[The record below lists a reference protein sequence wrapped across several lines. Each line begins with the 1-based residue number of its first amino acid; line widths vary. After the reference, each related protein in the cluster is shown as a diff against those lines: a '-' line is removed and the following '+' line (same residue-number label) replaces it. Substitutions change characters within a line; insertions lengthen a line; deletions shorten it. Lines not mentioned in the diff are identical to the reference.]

1 MYPVPEDAPE
11 APEISR
17 DAPER
22 LVRAFLP
29 ACGVLGV
36 TAEAMHLASWP
47 GPTGIAFGT
56 LGIAGLTYASRIQSW
71 SHRKNGRTHARHVLA
86 GLSLA
91 GGWLTAASVP
101 GPLGGP
107 DHLLAATWAAGT
119 LGGYWWLRRHELVTT
134 ARDWRGARQDWLVTR
149 RAWGLPASHLL
160 AHEQTRLGEA
170 WEIAVKGASRI
181 VRGDIAERI
190 AESLDPPLP
199 VSRVRVKEGR
209 TAGRIR
215 ISVRYRDPWE
225 HPVLHPVL
233 DPDPEITLPVPCTI
247 RDLSVVGQDP
257 ETGLPLGIPLCDEH
271 GGKNISV
278 TGMVGA
284 GKTVLLNDICERVTA
299 ARDALLFR
307 VNLSLK
313 GAAEASMWGPAC
325 HLSAFGASQH
335 QRATEV
341 LGQIAGIISWRAA
354 QPRTTAD
361 FVPSPASP
369 LLVLVLD
376 EIDALTADPVLK
388 RILRYL
394 VSKGREFG
402 LTTVSA
408 GQRAT
413 AEWIGG
419 SDVRTQQNVTCV
431 GLVSRRAEAMH
442 ALGDSALMGA
452 DMSTYGEG
460 QSGVWLIRVAGH
472 GEQIGR
478 AFMLKDPADIRTIVA
493 ERAHRQPDLSE
504 ELQKYLGDSYRRLL
518 ETDEFARWAHG
529 VTHPSPPPPGGSGQ
543 QVTVAEPVT
552 ADLTAYEQEMEAAM
566 PEGLR
571 DWARRAAE
579 LNADS
584 ARILA
589 ETGALPETTVTRE
602 QSGAHSLARW
612 TQLAEQTE
620 IPPEVRD
627 RLYLL
632 LSGEGM
638 SGRQLGAKLG
648 VKRTSVLAWLNRLRF
663 EGVIALEGKGPGARW
678 KLTAPPE
685 GDSQ

>member
-1 MYPVPEDAPE
+1 MTGPDEAAPEQVPE
-11 APEISR
+11 IGR

-29 ACGVLGV
+29 ASAVLGI

-47 GPTGIAFGT
+47 GPTGIAFGA

-91 GGWLTAASVP
+91 GGWLAAASVP

-119 LGGYWWLRRHELVTT
+119 LGGYWWLRRHEMVTA
-134 ARDWRGARQDWLVTR
+134 ARDWREARQDWLVT
-149 RAWGLPASHLL
+149 LL

-170 WEIAVKGASRI
+170 WDIAVKGASRI
-181 VRGDIAERI
+181 ARSDIAERI
-190 AESLDPPLP
+190 AENLDPPLP
-199 VSRVRVKEGR
+199 VSRVKVREGR
-209 TAGRIR
+209 TAGRLR
-215 ISVRYRDPWE
+215 ISVRYRDPWAT
-225 HPVLHPVL
+225 PILHPVL
-233 DPDPEITLPVPCTI
+233 DPEPEITLPVPCSI
-247 RDLSVVGQDP
+247 RDLAVVGQDP

-284 GKTVLLNDICERVTA
+284 GKTVLLSDICERVTA
-299 ARDALLFR
+299 AGDALLFR
-307 VNLSLK
+307 INLSIK
-313 GAAEASMWGPAC
+313 GAAEAGMWGPAC
-325 HLSAFGASQH
+325 HLSAFGSAQH
-335 QRATEV
+335 QRAARV
-341 LGQIAGIISWRAA
+341 LQQIAGIIEWRAA
-354 QPRTTAD
+354 QPRATAD
-361 FVPSPASP
+361 FVPSPANP

-376 EIDALTADPVLK
+376 EIDALTQDPALK

-402 LTTVSA
+402 LTIVSA

-442 ALGDSALMGA
+442 ALGDSALTGA

-460 QSGVWLIRVAGH
+460 HSGVWLIRVAGH

-478 AFMLKDPADIRTIVA
+478 TFMLRDPADIRTIVA

-504 ELQKYLGDSYRRLL
+504 ELQRYLGGSYRELL

-529 VTHPSPPPPGGSGQ
+529 VTHPAPPPPGGSGQ
-543 QVTVAEPVT
+543 QVAVAEPVT
-552 ADLTAYEQEMEAAM
+552 ADLAAYEQEMEAAM

-589 ETGALPETTVTRE
+589 ETGELPETTVTRE
-602 QSGAHSLARW
+602 QSETHALARW
-612 TQLAEQTE
+612 NQLAEQTE

-627 RLYLL
+627 RLYRL

-638 SGRQLGAKLG
+638 SGRGLGEKLG
-648 VKRTSVLAWLNRLRF
+648 VKRAAIMTWLNRLRF
-663 EGVIALEGKGPGARW
+663 EGLITLEGEKRGARW
-678 KLTAPPE
+678 RLTEPQD
-685 GDSQ
+685 GDGQ